1 MCCFGDLTN
10 ITFFEL
16 FINKVPGAAF
26 GGALWAP
33 PTQRRDLLQH
43 VQNGIVRPSFTE
55 AKWRT
60 PDFQPEIGLLLYFMQ
75 IWINYTI
82 FRRPRGK
89 ETYCRDE
96 TDPIA
101 LSGVSGFVADS
112 EIGEM
117 AKWRMAILGKT
128 A

>member
-1 MCCFGDLTN
+1 MDDRGLHLKTAKN
-10 ITFFEL
+10 IFYWL
-16 FINKVPGAAF
+16 DN
-26 GGALWAP
+26 
-33 PTQRRDLLQH
+33 
-43 VQNGIVRPSFTE
+43 RPSFTE

-60 PDFQPEIGLLLYFMQ
+60 PDFQPEIRLLVYFMQ

-117 AKWRMAILGKT
+117 AKWRMAALGKT
-128 A
+128 PC